1 MDTLR
6 TVLEELRDEGFT
18 WIRIDQDQTV
28 DDFLDQLVDEGPEV
42 TYDTHEDGTARLFRV
57 TEEGTRE
64 EEVYAILFTEAAHKE
79 DEAQGDGGYE
89 AA

>member
-18 WIRIDQDQTV
+18 WVRTDRDQTV
-28 DDFLDQLVDEGPEV
+28 DAYLDHLTNEGPEV

-64 EEVYAILFTEAAHKE
+64 EEVFAILFTEAAYKE
-79 DEAQGDGGYE
+79 DEEQGDGGHEYG
-89 AA
+89 